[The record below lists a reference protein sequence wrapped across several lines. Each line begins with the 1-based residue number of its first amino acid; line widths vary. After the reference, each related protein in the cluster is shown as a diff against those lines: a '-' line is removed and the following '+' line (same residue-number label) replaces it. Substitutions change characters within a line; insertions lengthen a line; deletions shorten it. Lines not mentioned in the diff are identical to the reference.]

1 VPKAFLTHTA
11 HSINLPASSPTRI
24 GLRGGCGLRP
34 AAREPDSCDLEEEF
48 AVTLAQ
54 TFRAS
59 AVGYATRAKSSDN
72 LDRAFFEGI
81 EKSCLA
87 LAALM
92 RRAGARRAPQ

>member
-1 VPKAFLTHTA
+1 MA
-11 HSINLPASSPTRI
+11 HSINSPASPPT
-24 GLRGGCGLRP
+24 GFEPVWCCASRP